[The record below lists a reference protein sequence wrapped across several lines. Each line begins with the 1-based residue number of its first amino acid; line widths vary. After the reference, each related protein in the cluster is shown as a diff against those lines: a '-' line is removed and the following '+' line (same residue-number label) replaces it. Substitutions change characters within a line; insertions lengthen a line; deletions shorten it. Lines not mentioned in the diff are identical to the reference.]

1 MRPFRQ
7 ELKFLIHYSLREML
21 LERWSRYLMRAPF
34 TNEHAVTPVLSQ
46 YYDSPDL
53 LFYHEKVDGLP
64 LRNKVRIRQ
73 YSHRFERGATT
84 FLEIKHRQHDLV
96 KKYRYA
102 FKDFDPEIHLDPA
115 NWEIDDRELES
126 AILTLR
132 ERHRLR
138 ASAQTYYQREAY
150 QGAVEADIRITF
162 DTVLIGLHPRE
173 RLTPMMIHDP
183 SRRLMADTLVIL
195 EVKATKG
202 IPPWVHEGVVAAE
215 LRQKTIPKYIS
226 AVEALGLLEISAGG
240 IYA

>member
-96 KKYRYA
+96 KKYRYS
-102 FKDFDPEIHLDPA
+102 FKDFDPEFHLDPA
-115 NWEIDDRELES
+115 NW
-126 AILTLR
+126 
-132 ERHRLR
+132 
-138 ASAQTYYQREAY
+138 
-150 QGAVEADIRITF
+150 
-162 DTVLIGLHPRE
+162 
-173 RLTPMMIHDP
+173 
-183 SRRLMADTLVIL
+183 
-195 EVKATKG
+195 
-202 IPPWVHEGVVAAE
+202 
-215 LRQKTIPKYIS
+215 
-226 AVEALGLLEISAGG
+226 
-240 IYA
+240 